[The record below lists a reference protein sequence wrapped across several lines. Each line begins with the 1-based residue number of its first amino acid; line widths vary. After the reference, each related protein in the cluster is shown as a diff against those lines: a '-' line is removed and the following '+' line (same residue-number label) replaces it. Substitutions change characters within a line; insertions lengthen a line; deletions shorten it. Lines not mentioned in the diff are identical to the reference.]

1 MKLNIK
7 LRSKYSDVL
16 LLKKQSKEGGGTSEM
31 GFGVP
36 VLGTQSSNDSV
47 NTTSRTFVG
56 LGTFLYFHH
65 ILLNS

>member
-1 MKLNIK
+1 M
-7 LRSKYSDVL
+7 V
-16 LLKKQSKEGGGTSEM
+16 
-31 GFGVP
+31 FGVP